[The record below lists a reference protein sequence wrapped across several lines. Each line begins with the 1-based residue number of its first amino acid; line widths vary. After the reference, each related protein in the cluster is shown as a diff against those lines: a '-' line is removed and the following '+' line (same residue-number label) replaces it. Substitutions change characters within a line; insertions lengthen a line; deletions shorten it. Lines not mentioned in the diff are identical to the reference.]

1 MGDMHIS
8 SARLIPSLIRVQEF
22 CRFSGR
28 KSQGA
33 VREIQINRGSAMEI
47 VKFRSQLS
55 VGSEQ
60 VSTHLQRVE
69 GALTKMGR
77 RVADEFLERRCAWED
92 DLRKLQAG
100 SRNVLVVAN
109 EKILKFRSQLSVA
122 SEQVSAHLQRA
133 QGTLV
138 RLTGSVDK
146 PRALRARE
154 GGLKKLLASSLDAV
168 VVTSVDRRFVA
179 ANPKALSLFGI
190 SEANM
195 PMFTL
200 DAFLSRSQIPYFDE
214 NGTAFVGRAERHGE
228 CEIRRLDGSVR
239 VAHYIFVANYLPFQ
253 HVCKFRNDRKG
264 APRKRLAA

>member
-1 MGDMHIS
+1 MGDMRSS
-8 SARLIPSLIRVQEF
+8 SAPLIPSLIRVQEF

-28 KSQGA
+28 KSQEA
-33 VREIQINRGSAMEI
+33 VREIQINRGPAMEI

-55 VGSEQ
+55 VASEQ
-60 VSTHLQRVE
+60 ATTHLQR
-69 GALTKMGR
+69 AQDTLTKLGR
-77 RVADEFLERRCAWED
+77 HVADKFLERRCAWED
-92 DLRKLQAG
+92 DLRKLQAI
-100 SRNVLVVAN
+100 SRDVLVVAN
-109 EKILKFRSQLSVA
+109 EKIVKFRSQLSVA
-122 SEQVSAHLQRA
+122 SEQVSVHLQRTED
-133 QGTLV
+133 TLV
-138 RLTGSVDK
+138 RLTGSVDE

-154 GGLKKLLASSLDAV
+154 GGLKKLLASSLDAI
-168 VVTSVDRRFVA
+168 VVTTVDRRFVA

-190 SEANM
+190 SAANM

-214 NGTAFVGRAERHGE
+214 NGMAFIGRAQRHGE